1 EMRRVLRPG
10 GVALVMTPLNADF
23 EVTYEDPCI
32 IAHDARDKAYGEW
45 DFVRTYGRDFEARLS
60 EAGFDV
66 ETLRPAENFG
76 EEQRR
81 IVGVWNDRIFVCRRK
96 DVCHSNDHV

>member
-1 EMRRVLRPG
+1 M
-10 GVALVMTPLNADF
+10 VASFMTPLNPNF

-32 IAHDARDKAYGEW
+32 IARDARDKAYDEW
-45 DFVRTYGRDFEARLS
+45 DFVRLYGRDFEARLI

-66 ETLRPAENFG
+66 ETLRPAENIG

-81 IVGVWNDRIFVCRRK
+81 IVGVWNDRIFVCKRVERGLESRK
-96 DVCHSNDHV
+96 QRA